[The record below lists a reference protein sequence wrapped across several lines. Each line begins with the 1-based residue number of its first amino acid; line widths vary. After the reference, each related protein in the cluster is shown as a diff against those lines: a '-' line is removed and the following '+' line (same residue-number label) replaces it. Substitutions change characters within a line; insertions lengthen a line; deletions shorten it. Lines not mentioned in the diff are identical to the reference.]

1 MNVRNVL
8 RPSVVPVPFENTNH
22 PGEKT
27 VNEQTVGT
35 PSFLPYPSETYDNAH
50 RRKTVKR
57 KTRRWIETLVIGKMK
72 DFT

>member
-22 PGEKT
+22 PGEKP

-35 PSFLPYPSETYDNAH
+35 PFFLPYP
-50 RRKTVKR
+50 
-57 KTRRWIETLVIGKMK
+57 
-72 DFT
+72 F